1 MTTPL
6 NRLLDL
12 HRRGTRLGLALA
24 LAAAS
29 LLVPHAVRALD
40 TTPDTTTPGVYAA
53 GDNENGEL
61 GNGTT
66 TDTLTTTP
74 VAVSN
79 ANGFTNTGV
88 TAVAGGAFHS
98 LAVQKGAVY
107 AWGNNAD
114 GQLGTGTTNESDV
127 PVPVNILTSGVTA
140 VAAGSVHS
148 LALVNGQV
156 YAWGNN
162 SSGQL
167 GTGDTNSSSVPKAI
181 TVGNAGNQ
189 VVAITATERGSFAV
203 DASGNL
209 YMWGIYIDE
218 EDSSTPIL
226 TPQIISAPP
235 QGFAYTLASANS
247 QGDHVVALLSATVP
261 VITSAASS
269 TATLGTPYSYQ
280 IAASGSPTSYAAD
293 NLPQG
298 LSVDTTTGLIS
309 GTVTSPKAVNT
320 YEVPLAATNANG
332 QSAPFALILT
342 VALPADPVITSA
354 NTASGTVGTAF
365 SYTITATGTM
375 PFAYDA
381 ENLPPGLSVDS
392 ATGIISGTPTAAG
405 TTVVSLSVSDPYDD
419 LTQADLTITIAL
431 PPMPVVTSA
440 NTVNGTV
447 GQFLSYQITA
457 TNSPTSY
464 GATNLPGGLSIDTAS
479 GLISGTP
486 TVAGT
491 FTVTLM
497 ATNAGG
503 TRTQD
508 VNIFIAPPAPVF
520 TSAASVNALTNQA
533 FVYQLT
539 ASNNPDGFQVG
550 EILPPGLNFDA
561 NTATLFGTPTTPGTY
576 TVPLFAF
583 NKGGQGMA
591 TLTIIVSDAP
601 VPTPVITSALSAS
614 TQAGS
619 VFAYQI
625 TASNGPTSF
634 DATNLPDGLKVDATS
649 GIVSGTP
656 TAVGTFNFTVS
667 ATNPSGVGM
676 ANVVLVVTA
685 APVVP
690 VQPQITSAA
699 SASVVAGQPF
709 TYLITA
715 SGNPTAFAAT
725 GLPAGLTL
733 DPATG
738 LITGTPTATGSF
750 PVSLS
755 ATGAGGTGTAT
766 LTLTVAAVLVT
777 TPTITSPASASAQV
791 GQVFSYQIAAS
802 NNATGYAV
810 TGLPD
815 GLTLNAVSGLI
826 TGTPTTAGTFTLAL
840 SATNSAGAGTASVSL
855 TVTTAQVLVPVVN
868 SAASASGQ
876 VGVAFSYQI
885 TASNAALV
893 YGASGLP
900 AGLSLDDT
908 TGILSGQ
915 PTAAGTFTVT
925 LMATNSAGT
934 GTASLTLTIA
944 AQPLPVVTVI
954 ASVPKVV
961 LGTGQSAT
969 FAITRTGGDSSQAL
983 TVSYRVSGMGING
996 TDFVMLKGTKT
1007 FKPGQL
1013 TRRVDV
1019 TPEGMLEGAAKKKVK
1034 LTVVAGDGYVLG
1046 TPVTAKVHIL
1056 AENP

>member
-1 MTTPL
+1 M
-6 NRLLDL
+6 N
-12 HRRGTRLGLALA
+12 
-24 LAAAS
+24 
-29 LLVPHAVRALD
+29 
-40 TTPDTTTPGVYAA
+40 
-53 GDNENGEL
+53 
-61 GNGTT
+61 
-66 TDTLTTTP
+66 
-74 VAVSN
+74 
-79 ANGFTNTGV
+79 
-88 TAVAGGAFHS
+88 
-98 LAVQKGAVY
+98 
-107 AWGNNAD
+107 
-114 GQLGTGTTNESDV
+114 
-127 PVPVNILTSGVTA
+127 
-140 VAAGSVHS
+140 
-148 LALVNGQV
+148 
-156 YAWGNN
+156 
-162 SSGQL
+162 
-167 GTGDTNSSSVPKAI
+167 
-181 TVGNAGNQ
+181 
-189 VVAITATERGSFAV
+189 
-203 DASGNL
+203 
-209 YMWGIYIDE
+209 
-218 EDSSTPIL
+218 
-226 TPQIISAPP
+226 
-235 QGFAYTLASANS
+235 
-247 QGDHVVALLSATVP
+247 
-261 VITSAASS
+261 
-269 TATLGTPYSYQ
+269 
-280 IAASGSPTSYAAD
+280 
-293 NLPQG
+293 
-298 LSVDTTTGLIS
+298 TTTGLIS

-479 GLISGTP
+479 GLITGTP
-486 TVAGT
+486 TVTGT

-503 TRTQD
+503 TGTLD

-601 VPTPVITSALSAS
+601 VPTPIITSALSAS
-614 TQAGS
+614 AQAGS

-634 DATNLPDGLKVDATS
+634 DATNLPDELKVDATS

-656 TAVGTFNFTVS
+656 TAAGTFNFTVS

-733 DPATG
+733 DPTTG

-766 LTLTVAAVLVT
+766 LTLTVTAVLVT

-934 GTASLTLTIA
+934 GTASLTLTVA

-1046 TPVTAKVHIL
+1046 TPITAKVHIL
-1056 AENP
+1056 TENP